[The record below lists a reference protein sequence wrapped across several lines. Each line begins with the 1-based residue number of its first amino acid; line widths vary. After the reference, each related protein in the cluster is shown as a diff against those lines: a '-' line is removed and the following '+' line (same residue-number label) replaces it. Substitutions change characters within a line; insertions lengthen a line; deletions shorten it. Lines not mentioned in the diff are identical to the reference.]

1 MNIEQ
6 LAYIVEVAHTQ
17 SLAEAAKT
25 LNVSQSALSQAISR
39 LEVELQVKLFNR
51 NRTGARTTREG
62 DIIVEKARLAL
73 QAIQG
78 IKDEAYNLLHHTK
91 DLLQISMIPGLTG
104 PLMETYLGF
113 KRSQSS
119 LKIEVTEQG
128 SKEIID
134 SVRNEVLDTGFIAIH
149 KRNIG
154 LIDGLHFTPVLE
166 GRLMV
171 FAPKELMLL
180 DKEQRLSIDI
190 LKEQLFVLYKDEHVQ
205 AFMTDFQ
212 RLHGSVEIFFQ
223 TTNMQAISHS
233 IMELNAV
240 TIGHDVSALFDANY
254 DANKLQAVPIDF
266 VDAGFRF
273 GWVRLSGCKLSQEA
287 ERFILELSA
296 LLKQQS
302 ARYSAT

>member
-6 LAYIVEVAHTQ
+6 LAYIVEVAQTQ

-39 LEVELQVKLFNR
+39 LEAELQIKLFYR
-51 NRTGARTTREG
+51 DRTGARTTREG
-62 DIIVEKARLAL
+62 DIIVEKAQLAL

-78 IKDEAYNLLHHTK
+78 IKEEAHNLLHHTA

-104 PLMETYLGF
+104 PLMETYLDF
-113 KRSQSS
+113 KRTHSS

-128 SKEIID
+128 SKDIID
-134 SVRNEVLDTGFIAIH
+134 SIREGRLDTGFIAIY

-171 FAPKELMLL
+171 FAPKELPLR
-180 DKEQRLSIDI
+180 DESQRLSIDL
-190 LKEQLFVLYKDEHVQ
+190 LKQQRFVLYKDEYVQ

-212 RLHGSVEIFFQ
+212 RLHGPVELFLQ
-223 TTNMQAISHS
+223 TTNMQVISRS
-233 IMELNAV
+233 VMELNAV
-240 TIGHDVSALFDANY
+240 TIGHDVSAMFDTQD
-254 DANKLQAVPIDF
+254 DAAYLQAIPIDF

-273 GWVRLSGCKLSQEA
+273 GWVRLSGNKLSQEA
-287 ERFILELSA
+287 ERFILQLSDR
-296 LLKQQS
+296 LKQQRS
-302 ARYSAT
+302 PLL